1 MNLRDLFFSTIL
13 LGFISSAHAA
23 SFVDTVAKVK
33 ESVVG
38 IALLLPTRT
47 APAQTIGTGFAVGN
61 GRIIVTSL
69 HVVRQQD
76 PQIGQILFVLVQN
89 GSQVDRRRA
98 KIITLNRLTDL
109 ALLEIEGAPLPAL
122 KLRESVDLA
131 PDGSEIGITG
141 FPIGNVLGFQPTTTR
156 GIVSARP
163 ENRTPEL
170 SSNSLDAA
178 TIRAPR
184 FFIYQL
190 DVIAYPGNSGG
201 PVYDSQTGEVI
212 GVVAAGF
219 IKSQKEKV
227 LSDPSGITYAI
238 PSGHIRDLLEQLSI
252 QK

>member
-1 MNLRDLFFSTIL
+1 MLIRGIVFFIL
-13 LGFISSAHAA
+13 IISFTVSVKAA
-23 SFVDTVAKVK
+23 SFVNTVAKVK

-38 IALLLPTRT
+38 IAMLLPTRA

-61 GRIIVTSL
+61 GRTIVTSL

-76 PQIGQILFVLVQN
+76 PQIGQILFVLVSN

-98 KIITLNRLTDL
+98 KILVINRLTDL
-109 ALLEIEGAPLPAL
+109 ALLEIDGAPLPPL
-122 KLRESVDLA
+122 KLRQSVDLA

-170 SSNSLDAA
+170 NSNSLDAA

-201 PVYDSQTGEVI
+201 PVYDSETGEVI

-227 LSDPSGITYAI
+227 LSDPSAITYAI
-238 PSGHIRDLLEQLSI
+238 PSGHIRDLLAQLTI

>member
-1 MNLRDLFFSTIL
+1 MISRGIILFIL
-13 LGFISSAHAA
+13 LFNFMPSAKAAAFI
-23 SFVDTVAKVK
+23 DIVAKVK

-47 APAQTIGTGFAVGN
+47 APAQTVGTGFAVGN

-76 PQIGQILFVLVQN
+76 PQIGQILFVLLQN
-89 GSQVDRRRA
+89 GAQIDRRRA
-98 KIITLNRLTDL
+98 KILVVNRLTDL
-109 ALLEIEGAPLPAL
+109 ALLEIEGEPLPAL
-122 KLRESVDLA
+122 KLRESVDMA
-131 PDGSEIGITG
+131 PDGSEVGITG

-170 SSNSLDAA
+170 NSNSLDAA

-227 LSDPSGITYAI
+227 LSDPSAITYAI
-238 PSGHIRDLLEQLSI
+238 PSGHIRDLLAQLAI